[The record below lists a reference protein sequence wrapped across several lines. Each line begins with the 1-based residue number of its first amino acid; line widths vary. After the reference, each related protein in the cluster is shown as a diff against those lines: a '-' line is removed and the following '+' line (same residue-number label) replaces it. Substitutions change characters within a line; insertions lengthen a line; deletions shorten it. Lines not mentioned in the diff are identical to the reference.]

1 MQRVKSEL
9 SAIGPVSS
17 HCLQSD
23 IQRHGLK
30 KLSSP
35 QVFVGAY
42 CPLAFGLMREKRK
55 GMGTNVPNR
64 LLYFCLIKTYP
75 PTRITTAAPTAPAT
89 IAIVKSGCTSVVVV
103 VVVVVSTVLSGPKK

>member
-1 MQRVKSEL
+1 MQRVISEL

-23 IQRHGLK
+23 IQGWGLK

-35 QVFVGAY
+35 QAFVRTY
-42 CPLAFGLMREKRK
+42 CLLVFGLIREKRK

-89 IAIVKSGCTSVVVV
+89 IAIVKSGGTSVVVV
-103 VVVVVSTVLSGPKK
+103 VVVVVTTVLSGAKK